1 MKQLKA
7 LFLPVVVLLSLV
19 LVSCSGGG
27 QPMGGW
33 SGPTVQDGIIYVGS
47 RDGRVV
53 AMNSS
58 SQGVLWSYALT
69 TTTSGGMSCG
79 ETSVP
84 ILIYTTPIVDG
95 DLTYIGT
102 YGGQVL
108 ALNSLARSQEL
119 TFPQQRYGEWRWNC
133 PIGNAKS
140 NAIVAGLVL
149 SGNALYVA
157 SSNGRVYSLDKG
169 SGDENW
175 NREDIPVIAEKLWTP
190 PVIRGDT
197 LYISTFDG
205 HIYALSAQTGKL
217 LDWSFEA
224 EAGFASPPASYED
237 ALFVGSFD
245 RYLYAVEIGSE
256 EPMWTFPRDGPA
268 GNWFWAS
275 PITSGGIVYAGCLD
289 GKVYAI
295 GAETGEGVWEFDTGS
310 PVVCSPILIENIL
323 VVANEAGDVY
333 IVDPGTGENE
343 RIENRENGDKPTI
356 NARVRAPIC
365 AYAGLVYIRGEDN
378 AIHIVDIGGR
388 EVRQSIP
395 LTGE

>member
-1 MKQLKA
+1 
-7 LFLPVVVLLSLV
+7 
-19 LVSCSGGG
+19 
-27 QPMGGW
+27 MGGW

-69 TTTSGGMSCG
+69 TTTSGGLSCS

-84 ILIYTTPIVDG
+84 ILIYTTPMVDG

-108 ALNSLARSQEL
+108 ALSALARSQDL

-149 SGNALYVA
+149 SGDALYVA

-175 NREDIPVIAEKLWTP
+175 NREDIPVLAEKLWTS
-190 PVIRGDT
+190 PVIRGNA
-197 LYISTFDG
+197 LYISTLDG

-245 RYLYAVEIGSE
+245 RYLYAVEIGSV
-256 EPMWTFPRDGPA
+256 EPMWKFPEQEPA

-275 PITSGGIVYAGCLD
+275 PITSDGIVYAGCLD

-295 GAETGEGVWEFDTGS
+295 EAETGEGVWEFDTGS
-310 PVVCSPILIENIL
+310 PVVCSPILIDNLLI
-323 VVANEAGDVY
+323 VANEAGDVY
-333 IVDPGTGENE
+333 IIDPETGENE
-343 RIENRENGDKPTI
+343 RIENPENGDKPTI

-365 AYAGLVYIRGEDN
+365 AYEGLVYIRGEDN

-388 EVRQSIP
+388 EVRQSIA
-395 LTGE
+395 LTRE